1 MNSLVIALVEKNT
14 QSEDELSFK
23 PGEVFESI
31 PTLNTQTKSRGGW
44 VQGKKSDGK
53 VGWYQKEYTEKMVKY
68 RINQFGIEKQ
78 KNTLK
83 EKRQIE
89 NLLSGYKVRAIV
101 SREAMRDQH
110 KDELGWSRRKKDDF
124 TGVFTTGPW

>member
-1 MNSLVIALVEKNT
+1 MNPVVRKISVAMMNSPSNL
-14 QSEDELSFK
+14 
-23 PGEVFESI
+23 P
-31 PTLNTQTKSRGGW
+31 QTHRQKWRGW
-44 VQGKKSDGK
+44 VQGKKTDGK
-53 VGWYQKEYTEKMVKY
+53 VGWYQKEYAEKMVKY

-78 KNTLK
+78 KSTLK